1 MLTYTYLLTHADT
14 AVVDSVVDESSY
26 SYVRSEPKIFAQG
39 IYLLAR
45 IHSLTHLLAHI
56 LTHSA
61 FEHLHLSPEILLLVS
76 NDSFQLRSFN
86 QKEIII
92 GNKINKNSVQGSL
105 LTHSLTHSSYSLT
118 HYYHYK
124 GHLSTELSLDI
135 NEFDDYVYVKVG
147 NETEESKQQSLVLMV
162 KEFRAFLGLC
172 EVLDSPDFVFYFHQ
186 PTYPVKLCCS
196 IAGSVNVSLVLAT
209 LQIGRNFSNT
219 QAATAA
225 ADTSHVGA
233 EGDTTEMTMN
243 ENDNQYATRDSDD
256 DDAAGT
262 GVEAHGSAHNTQESR
277 TEAVNTL
284 LSIGSG
290 KLIGARGINKKR
302 EPKYYGTH
310 DDDDEEEEL

>member
-1 MLTYTYLLTHADT
+1 M
-14 AVVDSVVDESSY
+14 
-26 SYVRSEPKIFAQG
+26 
-39 IYLLAR
+39 
-45 IHSLTHLLAHI
+45 
-56 LTHSA
+56 HSA

-92 GNKINKNSVQGSL
+92 GNKINKNSVQGAL
-105 LTHSLTHSSYSLT
+105 LTHSLTHSLT
-118 HYYHYK
+118 HCYNYK

-135 NEFDDYVYVKVG
+135 NEFDDYVYVTVG

-209 LQIGRNFSNT
+209 LQIGRNLSNT
-219 QAATAA
+219 QSAAATTA
-225 ADTSHVGA
+225 ADTSNVGA
-233 EGDTTEMTMN
+233 EGDTTEITMN
-243 ENDNQYATRDSDD
+243 ENDNQYATRDSDEE
-256 DDAAGT
+256 DAAVT
-262 GVEAHGSAHNTQESR
+262 GLEARGSAHNTQESR

-290 KLIGARGINKKR
+290 KLVGARGINKKR
-302 EPKYYGTH
+302 EPKYYGTY
-310 DDDDEEEEL
+310 DDDEDEEEL